1 MVEEID
7 LGEHGRRLLAGVPIK
22 FFSTP
27 GGVRT
32 AGPKLGGH
40 TEEVLKEFGL
50 N

>member
-7 LGEHGRRLLAGVPIK
+7 QVKTTSLVSRVPIK
-22 FFSTP
+22 FSSTP

-32 AGPKLGGH
+32 AGPNLGAHGGS
-40 TEEVLKEFGL
+40 VEFGL